1 LRTKQLLSSE
11 SGQILRKII
20 YAGVVFAVIIFLVVE
35 FGPLIWQ
42 RFDVA
47 QSADDMAN
55 AAANTYN
62 AYHDQALVVKE
73 FTDKLRLA
81 GYSDAEISQ
90 SQILFLPTGQV
101 PQSIRVTVV
110 KYADTLITKHINAL
124 KKYSRI
130 AATHEIA
137 VTQQSQ

>member
-1 LRTKQLLSSE
+1 MRTRQLFSSE

-20 YAGVVFAVIIFLVVE
+20 TFGVIFAVIILIVVE
-35 FGPLIWQ
+35 VGPLIWQ

-62 AYHDQALVVKE
+62 AYRDQTQVVRE
-73 FTDKLRLA
+73 FTDKLRLS
-81 GYSDAEISQ
+81 GYTDAEISQ
-90 SQILFLPTGQV
+90 AQILFLPAGGP

-110 KYADTLITKHINAL
+110 KYADTLITKHISAL
-124 KKYSRI
+124 KKFAKIS
-130 AATHEIA
+130 ATHEVA
-137 VTQQSQ
+137 VTQ